1 MKIDEL
7 YPANSI
13 LLNFNAKNKLSA
25 IEALTKNFARVYHGV
40 DERELLQSLMKREE
54 LGSTGIDHGVAI
66 PHANINHIDKP
77 KGLLAISQRGV
88 DFNSIDGELTHFLIL
103 IVYPQ
108 NFFGRQTQV
117 LSKIARLFRDK
128 TLRESILKAHSPE
141 KVLEILKA
149 KEPG

>member
-7 YPANSI
+7 YPVNSI
-13 LLNFNAKNKLSA
+13 LLNFNSKNKLLA
-25 IEALTKNFARVYHGV
+25 LEALTKNFARIYYGV
-40 DERELLQSLMKREE
+40 NEKELLQLLVQREE

-77 KGLLAISQRGV
+77 KGLLAISRRGV

-108 NFFGRQTQV
+108 NFLGRQTQV
-117 LSKIARLFRDK
+117 LSKIARLFREK
-128 TLRESILKAHSPE
+128 ALRESILKAHSPE

-149 KEPG
+149 KEAS

>member
-13 LLNFNAKNKLSA
+13 LLNFNSKNKLSA
-25 IEALTKNFARVYHGV
+25 IEALTKNFTRIYPRV
-40 DERELLQSLMKREE
+40 DERELFQSIMEREE

-66 PHANINHIDKP
+66 PHAKLKYIVHP

-88 DFNSIDGELTHFLIL
+88 DFNSIDGGLTHFFIL

-108 NFFGRQTQV
+108 NFIGKQTQV
-117 LSKIARLFRDK
+117 LSHIARLFRDK

-149 KEPG
+149 KEIS